1 MRSKIFW
8 FSVLLVQ
15 TAYGQLFTEKI
26 TRELSFEKPSSD
38 NTLIIA
44 NINGPVDIIG
54 YDGDKILIEVTKS
67 MNAKTDSRLKQ
78 GKAELQLGVIDRAD
92 TVILYVVD
100 GCSRFM
106 KRKPHGGQS
115 SIQSHGWG
123 YQSLSHKDCRIVY
136 DYTMSFIVRVPA
148 ALHVIAN
155 TINNG
160 DVTVKNVDG
169 VVKAG
174 NINGSIRLENLK
186 SPAEA
191 TTINGDVDID
201 YAMNPDSACRF
212 YSLNGDINASFQPEL
227 SADVSFESFN
237 GGFYTNITSMEK
249 LPLKV
254 EKSSHGDGIRYKIDG
269 NRYQAGR
276 GGAHLDF
283 ETFNGNVYLKEKS
296 K

>member
-1 MRSKIFW
+1 MLKNIFW
-8 FSVLLVQ
+8 FSVLLGQAAFGQ
-15 TAYGQLFTEKI
+15 TFTEKI

-38 NTLIIA
+38 NALIIA
-44 NINGPVDIIG
+44 NINGPVDVVG

-67 MNAKTDSRLKQ
+67 IRAKTDSRLEQ
-78 GKAELQLGVIDRAD
+78 GKAELQLGVMDRAD
-92 TVILYVVD
+92 TVILYVQD
-100 GCSRFM
+100 GCNQFTKSGHSRM
-106 KRKPHGGQS
+106 QS
-115 SIQSHGWG
+115 RGWG
-123 YQSLSHKDCRIVY
+123 YHAQFEKDCHIVY
-136 DYTMSFIVRVPA
+136 DYTMSFTVKVPA

-160 DVTVKNVDG
+160 DVTVKDVDG

-191 TTINGDVDID
+191 TTINGDVDVD
-201 YAMNPDSACRF
+201 YRVNPDDACRF

-237 GGFYTNITSMEK
+237 GSFYTNIASLEK

-254 EKSSHGDGIRYKIDG
+254 QKSSHGDGIRYKIDG